1 MSQDERLFNILLF
14 LIAINYLNI
23 MVGTLIDDL
32 NNNNNNNKIHHIHS
46 ITAIPIAFDV

>member
-1 MSQDERLFNILLF
+1 MSHDERLFSILLF

-32 NNNNNNNKIHHIHS
+32 NNNNKIHHIHS
-46 ITAIPIAFDV
+46 ITAIPIALDV